1 MAANPY
7 DLANDLVDALIQ
19 SEEYQKILEVQKRIE
34 QDETLNRVLNS
45 YRSIQVEVQTLQ
57 LQGQQPSQEVE
68 EKVNR
73 LNEIIQDIPL
83 LKEYLDAEEEFGI
96 LFQNIQQI
104 VMRPV
109 VDLFESITNEEENNE

>member
-34 QDETLNRVLNS
+34 QDETLDKVLNS

-57 LQGQQPSQEVE
+57 LQGQQPSPEVE

-109 VDLFESITNEEENNE
+109 VDLFESITNEENNE